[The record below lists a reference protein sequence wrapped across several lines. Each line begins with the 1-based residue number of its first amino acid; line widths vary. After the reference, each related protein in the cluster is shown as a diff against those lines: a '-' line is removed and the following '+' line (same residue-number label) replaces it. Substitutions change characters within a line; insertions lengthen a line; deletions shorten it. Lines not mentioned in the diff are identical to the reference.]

1 MIFDKHADLKYK
13 FGNRHFWA
21 QGYYEFLFKRG
32 CKDNISCFMQ
42 AYLFIYVFLQSKKH
56 IDIQKIIQYI

>member
-13 FGNRHFWA
+13 FGNRYFWA

-42 AYLFIYVFLQSKKH
+42 AYLYMYFCSLKNILTYKN
-56 IDIQKIIQYI
+56 